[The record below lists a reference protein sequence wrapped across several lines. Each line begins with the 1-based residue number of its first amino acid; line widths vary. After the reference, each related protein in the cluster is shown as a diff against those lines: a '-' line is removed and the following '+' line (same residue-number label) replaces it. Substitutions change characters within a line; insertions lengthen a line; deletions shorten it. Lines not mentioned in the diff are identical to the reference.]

1 MELAIDKWHNISEV
15 IIMTDIQQRK
25 MNILEAIFD
34 VLSLVQD
41 VPNVQSIQELG
52 LLGSKLIDEIKEEQS

>member
-1 MELAIDKWHNISEV
+1 
-15 IIMTDIQQRK
+15 MTDIQQRK

-52 LLGSKLIDEIKEEQS
+52 LLGCNLIDEIKEAQS

>member
-1 MELAIDKWHNISEV
+1 
-15 IIMTDIQQRK
+15 MTDIQQRK

-52 LLGSKLIDEIKEEQS
+52 LLGSKLIDEIKEVQS